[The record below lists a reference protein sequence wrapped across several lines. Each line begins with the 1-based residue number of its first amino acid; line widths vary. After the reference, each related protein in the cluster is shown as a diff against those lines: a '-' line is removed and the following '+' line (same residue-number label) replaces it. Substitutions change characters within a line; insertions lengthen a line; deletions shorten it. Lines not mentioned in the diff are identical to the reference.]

1 MGAFFALIVKLKA
14 HPLKVN
20 TEPASSLERSTHTDI
35 DLVGVE
41 VSQFGDGIAVAF
53 STEHLMQADMAVAD
67 FEQCFEL
74 LGTYKQSEVV

>member
-1 MGAFFALIVKLKA
+1 M
-14 HPLKVN
+14 
-20 TEPASSLERSTHTDI
+20 LERPSYTDI

-41 VSQFGDGIAVAF
+41 VSQFGDGIAVQL

-74 LGTYKQSEVV
+74 LGTYKQGKVIEQ